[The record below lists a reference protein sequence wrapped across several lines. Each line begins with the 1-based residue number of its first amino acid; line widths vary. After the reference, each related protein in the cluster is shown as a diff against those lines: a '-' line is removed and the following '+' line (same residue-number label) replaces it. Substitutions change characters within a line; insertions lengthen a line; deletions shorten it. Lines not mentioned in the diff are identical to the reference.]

1 MSRLSISIKLAM
13 IVGMLC
19 IGMVAMV
26 TITNIAR
33 QTDALDEF
41 GDQSLKMVTQL
52 GATQIADAETDAET
66 KMRFIIDLLTSVS
79 GDALASYNADLLDKI
94 IAAVL
99 VDVSVAHVSFK
110 TMDGVELAEG
120 GTIPDGVETRAI
132 TATVAADGTDFGTV
146 IVTRSFAPIEEL
158 KQEIDALTTE
168 KANLLTTVS
177 DDLRANTINASISFA
192 AIAAVLAALAV
203 YAVTVFLVGGPLAIS
218 AILIKKITDDD
229 TDFERPKMAKRK
241 DEIGQLGKAID
252 MFRQTVVD
260 AREMQQKEAARV
272 TQDEAEEKARK
283 IADAEANQRRADK
296 EANETERRRA
306 EEAERA
312 AERDAI
318 RAQADAERQALLNQQ
333 AKVVDTLAN
342 ALKRL
347 SDGDLSVTID
357 AVFEGPYE
365 GLRSDFNSTVATLQ
379 TAISAVALLTSTIR
393 GETSAISS
401 GANDLSQRTERQAA
415 TLEETTAALTQLNA
429 SVHSASGRA
438 QDADDRAQSA
448 RVKADES
455 GEVAQSAILAM
466 GQIKSSSDQIS
477 KITKVIDEIAFQT
490 NLLALNAGVEAA
502 RAGDAGRGFAVVATE
517 VRALAQRSA
526 DAAREISEL
535 ILASETQVN
544 TGVELVETTGT
555 SLADIVASISEITE
569 LVASIASSTKQQ
581 SQGLNEVNEAMTK
594 LDQVTQ
600 QNAAMFEETAA
611 ASQALNTETDA
622 LSDAVSHFK
631 LAERHAAPISR
642 IAIAS

>member
-19 IGMVAMV
+19 IGMVALV
-26 TITNIAR
+26 TTANISR
-33 QTDALDEF
+33 QTDALGAF
-41 GDQSLKMVTQL
+41 GQKSLSMVTQL
-52 GATQIADAETDAET
+52 GATQIADAEADAET
-66 KMRFIIDLLTSVS
+66 KMQFIIDLLTSVS
-79 GDALASYNADLLDKI
+79 GDALASYNVDLLDKI
-94 IAAVL
+94 ISAVL
-99 VDVSVAHVSFK
+99 VDPSVAHVAFK

-120 GTIPDGVETRAI
+120 GAIPEGVETRAV
-132 TATVAADGTDFGTV
+132 TATVVADGTDFGTV
-146 IVTRSFAPIEEL
+146 VVTRSFAPIVAL
-158 KQEIDALTTE
+158 RHGIDTLTEE
-168 KANLLTTVS
+168 KADLLS
-177 DDLRANTINASISFA
+177 ALSGDLRTSTINASISFA
-192 AIAAVLAALAV
+192 AIAAVLAAVAV
-203 YAVTVFLVGGPLAIS
+203 YGVTVFLVGGPLAVS
-218 AILIKKITDDD
+218 ATLIKKITNDD
-229 TDFERPKMAKRK
+229 TDFERPKMAARK

-260 AREMQQKEAARV
+260 AREMQRNEAARAA
-272 TQDEAEEKARK
+272 QDAAEEKARK
-283 IADAEANQRRADK
+283 IAETEAEQRRA
-296 EANETERRRA
+296 EAEAAEAERRRA

-312 AERDAI
+312 AERDAM
-318 RAQADAERQALLNQQ
+318 RSQADAERQALLNQQ

-347 SDGDLSVTID
+347 SDGDLSVSID
-357 AVFEGPYE
+357 AVFDGPYE
-365 GLRSDFNSTVATLQ
+365 GLRFDFNSTVVTLRS
-379 TAISAVALLTSTIR
+379 AISAVAMLTSTIR
-393 GETSAISS
+393 GETAAISS

-438 QDADDRAQSA
+438 QDADERAQSA
-448 RVKADES
+448 RIKADES

-544 TGVELVETTGT
+544 AGVELVETTGT

-569 LVASIASSTKQQ
+569 LVGSIAASTKQQ
-581 SQGLNEVNEAMTK
+581 SEGLNEVNEAMTK

-611 ASQALNTETDA
+611 ASQALNNETDA

-631 LAERHAAPISR
+631 LAELTDAPSEN
-642 IAIAS
+642 IALAS